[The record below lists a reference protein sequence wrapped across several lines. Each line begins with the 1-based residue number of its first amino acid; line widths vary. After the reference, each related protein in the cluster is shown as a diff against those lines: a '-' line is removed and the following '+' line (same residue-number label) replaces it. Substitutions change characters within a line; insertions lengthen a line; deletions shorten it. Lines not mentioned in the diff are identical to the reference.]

1 MTGMTEL
8 INEKLERLGE
18 KIVQVTGEFGNTTRV
33 AHNPGPLEINSLI
46 KEDKGLRILVG
57 ADEFSDTLIVW
68 VNAPDITHLDMAE
81 QFGMSLYDSRDVP
94 LEMSPSGE
102 MRVTISIESTQ
113 LDSPRAVEDVL
124 DRNQKYQRL
133 FSDKPIDYSEL
144 LDR

>member
-1 MTGMTEL
+1 MVLEKGIETL
-8 INEKLERLGE
+8 IESFNLLTRSLG
-18 KIVQVTGEFGNTTRV
+18 KIFLVM
-33 AHNPGPLEINSLI
+33 
-46 KEDKGLRILVG
+46 VG